1 MIHNET
7 IDHQVNHRTIRA
19 FKEQPLNEEQ
29 LTTLY
34 EAARH
39 ASTSMFM
46 QQFSIL
52 HVTDPHLRTQVREI
66 SQQPYV
72 GANGDLFIFIVDL
85 YRNQQIRE
93 QEGND
98 DGRLHTTDIF
108 IQAVEDTT
116 LAVQNFLTA
125 AESMGLGGVILGSIQ
140 NNLEKLVQVL
150 NMPKMT
156 LPFLGIQVGVPDQEP
171 QLKPRLPQRFI
182 AFENHYPRG
191 FKVADLAEYDQVVT
205 QYYDLRDANRRIDS
219 FTKQINGDKLN
230 KHFTKRDEFGL
241 VAQKQGFALDWGK
254 DLPKQN
260 IE

>member
-19 FKEQPLNEEQ
+19 FKKQTLSEEQ

-39 ASTSMFM
+39 TSTSMFM

-52 HVTDPHLRTQVREI
+52 HVTDPQLRTQVREI
-66 SQQPYV
+66 SKQPYV

-93 QEGND
+93 QKGND

-108 IQAVEDTT
+108 MQAVEDTT

-125 AESMGLGGVILGSIQ
+125 AESMGLGGVILGSIK
-140 NNLEKLVQVL
+140 NDPAKLVQVL
-150 NMPKMT
+150 DLPKMT
-156 LPFLGIQVGVPDQEP
+156 LPLLGIQVGVPDQEP
-171 QLKPRLPQRFI
+171 QLRPGCHNGLSPLQITTHGTSKLP
-182 AFENHYPRG
+182 
-191 FKVADLAEYDQVVT
+191 T
-205 QYYDLRDANRRIDS
+205 
-219 FTKQINGDKLN
+219 
-230 KHFTKRDEFGL
+230 
-241 VAQKQGFALDWGK
+241 W
-254 DLPKQN
+254 QN
-260 IE
+260 ITRLSPSTTTSGTPTDGLTPLPSRSTVTS